1 MKQIIHVRGIP
12 GSGKTYICKMLK
24 NVICVDMDDYMKQAY
39 INLKTQKKQINQK
52 NFSKE
57 VEKLFELLFEKNGII
72 IIVGITIR
80 LSPALEKKIDHR
92 FVITMTNSE
101 LETAYKRLVMR
112 EIQKYK
118 KLLEPAIQKKLE
130 QLDSQELWESL
141 NYEYAINA
149 INIGEMNLAAYKKM
163 YKEEL
168 QYDKEDGYY
177 VGSQARIVAA
187 IKKII
192 SKN

>member
-12 GSGKTYICKMLK
+12 GAGKTYICKMLE

-39 INLKTQKKQINQK
+39 INLKNQKKAINQK
-52 NFSKE
+52 NFGKE
-57 VEKLFELLFEKNGII
+57 VENLFELLFEKDGVI

-80 LSPALEKKIDHR
+80 LSPALEKKINHK

-101 LETAYKRLVMR
+101 LEIAYKRLVMR

-118 KLLEPAIQKKLE
+118 VLLEPTVQKKLE
-130 QLDSQELWESL
+130 KLNPQELWEIL

-149 INIGEMNLAAYKKM
+149 INIGEINLATYKKI

-168 QYDKEDGYY
+168 QHDKDDGYY

-192 SKN
+192 SNN